1 MQGEEVP
8 SFMRSSPTHSGFP
21 RFIRHLGAIVVVT
34 FALSAGAPAWA
45 ADPPTPAARRTTNS
59 ESYVAVEP
67 MYATIID
74 GVKPRGLLIVE
85 LGLDVPDTDLRGRV
99 TRALPVLRDAYV
111 RGLLAYASTAVR
123 VYRQPSVE
131 DIANRMQAITDKTM
145 GKQGARV
152 LMAQTAI
159 RVTR

>member
-1 MQGEEVP
+1 MQGEEVS
-8 SFMRSSPTHSGFP
+8 SFMRSTPEHSGF
-21 RFIRHLGAIVVVT
+21 RSFIRHLGAIVAVT
-34 FALSAGAPAWA
+34 FALSAGAARS
-45 ADPPTPAARRTTNS
+45 ADSPSPAARRTTNS
-59 ESYVAVEP
+59 QSFVAVEP
-67 MYATIID
+67 MYATVLD
-74 GVKPRGLLIVE
+74 GAKPRGLLIVE
-85 LGLDVPDTDLRGRV
+85 IGLDVPDAELRGQV

-111 RGLLAYASTAVR
+111 RGLIAYASTAVR

>member
-8 SFMRSSPTHSGFP
+8 SFMRFSPTHSGFP
-21 RFIRHLGAIVVVT
+21 RFISHFGAIVAVT
-34 FALSAGAPAWA
+34 FALSAGAAWA
-45 ADPPTPAARRTTNS
+45 ADSPRPAARRTTNS
-59 ESYVAVEP
+59 ESYVAIEP

-85 LGLDVPDTDLRGRV
+85 LGLDVPDADLRGQV

-111 RGLLAYASTAVR
+111 RGLLAYASTTVR

-131 DIANRMQAITDKTM
+131 DIATRMQAITDKTM